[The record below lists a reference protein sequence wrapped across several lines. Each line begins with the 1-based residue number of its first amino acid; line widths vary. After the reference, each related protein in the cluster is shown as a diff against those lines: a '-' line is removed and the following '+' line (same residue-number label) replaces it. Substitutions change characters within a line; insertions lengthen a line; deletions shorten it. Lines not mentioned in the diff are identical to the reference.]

1 MFESQA
7 EVIEAMNKTNT
18 RGQRLYEVDSA
29 YRRKVEKM
37 LAASDV
43 FG

>member
-1 MFESQA
+1 VFESQH
-7 EVIEAMNKTNT
+7 EVIEAMNKTNS
-18 RGQRLYEVDSA
+18 RGQRLYEVDNA
-29 YRRKVEKM
+29 YRLKVEKM